1 MRALL
6 LNSGLKTRVIANFG
20 AGYEHI
26 DLDAAKKANLVV
38 TNTPDA
44 LTDATAELTMLL
56 ILMASR
62 RAGEGERHCVQASG
76 RVGRRRNCSARM

>member
-1 MRALL
+1 MALRSFDALSPTITDKLDAALL

-26 DLDAAKKANLVV
+26 DLEAAKRANLVV

-44 LTDATAELTMLL
+44 LTDATAE
-56 ILMASR
+56 ADR
-62 RAGEGERHCVQASG
+62 FC
-76 RVGRRRNCSARM
+76 